1 MVACAYCEQPLI
13 CDSCR
18 VEYSPPT
25 QEQYEAL
32 SHREDLVFCPRCEQV
47 LVCHWCKTPYD
58 GATEDE
64 SAEEPRPSE
73 G

>member
-1 MVACAYCEQPLI
+1 MVVCAYCEHTLI
-13 CDSCR
+13 CDGCQAEFVPAS
-18 VEYSPPT
+18 

-32 SHREDLVFCPRCEQV
+32 SRREDVIACPGCKQV

-58 GATEDE
+58 GAPEAGSDE
-64 SAEEPRPSE
+64 GPGPSL

>member
-13 CDSCR
+13 CDGCQA
-18 VEYSPPT
+18 EYVAHT

-32 SHREDLVFCPRCEQV
+32 SRREDAVTCPECEQV

-58 GATEDE
+58 VETEEDTE
-64 SAEEPRPSE
+64 TDAGE
-73 G
+73 